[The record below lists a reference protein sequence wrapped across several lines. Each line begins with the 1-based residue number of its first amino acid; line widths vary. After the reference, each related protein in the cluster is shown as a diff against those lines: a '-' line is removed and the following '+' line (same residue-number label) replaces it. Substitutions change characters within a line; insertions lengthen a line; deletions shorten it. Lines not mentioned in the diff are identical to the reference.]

1 MGFPVDGYNLFSSVV
16 QLCLTLRPYGLQHA
30 KLPCP
35 SPTPGSYSHS
45 CPFSQRCHPTI
56 SFSVIPFP
64 SCLQSF
70 PASGSFPVSQFFTS
84 VRAASIVRVA
94 SNPPK
99 PQGMTR
105 DTERRVT
112 MLSTLWI
119 LVLLWILSSRLACF
133 YFASPLVQKD
143 LSTLN
148 FKNLLF
154 TVQGWR
160 IW

>member
-1 MGFPVDGYNLFSSVV
+1 M
-16 QLCLTLRPYGLQHA
+16 
-30 KLPCP
+30 
-35 SPTPGSYSHS
+35 
-45 CPFSQRCHPTI
+45 
-56 SFSVIPFP
+56 
-64 SCLQSF
+64 
-70 PASGSFPVSQFFTS
+70 
-84 VRAASIVRVA
+84 RVA

-119 LVLLWILSSRLACF
+119 LVLLWILSSPLACF

-143 LSTLN
+143 LITLN

>member
-1 MGFPVDGYNLFSSVV
+1 M
-16 QLCLTLRPYGLQHA
+16 
-30 KLPCP
+30 
-35 SPTPGSYSHS
+35 
-45 CPFSQRCHPTI
+45 
-56 SFSVIPFP
+56 
-64 SCLQSF
+64 
-70 PASGSFPVSQFFTS
+70 SQFFTS

-99 PQGMTR
+99 PQGMTH

-143 LSTLN
+143 LITLN